1 MSKETVHERVEL
13 TKKQSE
19 TIPPDKLDEPI
30 KYETIKNDHY
40 DIYETIK
47 KDLYDIVV
55 PDECPEGWEPIP
67 ETPSHPLLPTSPSK

>member
-30 KYETIKNDHY
+30 K
-40 DIYETIK
+40 YETIK